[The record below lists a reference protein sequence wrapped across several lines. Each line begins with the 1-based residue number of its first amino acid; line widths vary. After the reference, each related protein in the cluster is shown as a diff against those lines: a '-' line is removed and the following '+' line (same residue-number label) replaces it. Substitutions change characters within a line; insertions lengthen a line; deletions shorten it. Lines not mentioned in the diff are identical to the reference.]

1 MERGYATD
9 AGAGG
14 VGRNDGAMDWE
25 AFADVYAF
33 VGNSLLTPM
42 ARTSDVGLS
51 PSFWSAFPFAEWPEA
66 QDALKRLAA
75 FAKAASAKDHAQAVQ
90 DCSVEFTRLFVGP
103 PKPAAPPWETFYR
116 ADGVT
121 AGFGQ
126 ATFAMRQRLR
136 DAGLELRNEN
146 NQYEDHMGIELLYL
160 SWMCRQVLEGG
171 GSVQASDA
179 RSFAL
184 AHPLA
189 WIGRFRDAV
198 GKASPDGYFHALVDL
213 ASCLLEAQ
221 VSRLSPKAEM

>member
-1 MERGYATD
+1 M
-9 AGAGG
+9 
-14 VGRNDGAMDWE
+14 VCL
-25 AFADVYAF
+25 
-33 VGNSLLTPM
+33 SL
-42 ARTSDVGLS
+42 
-51 PSFWSAFPFAEWPEA
+51 AEWPEA